1 MKTKLIIC
9 LTALLL
15 TAQTLTARR
24 LVFIGLDGWAG
35 NTYEQSDMPYVKQL
49 AKEGAMTLE
58 KRAVLPSSS
67 AINWASIFMGAG
79 PEVHGYLNWGSKAP
93 EMQQPTGT
101 VKTHNIFPTVFQLAR
116 QQKPD
121 VRMGLFYEWDGI
133 KYLTD
138 TLAFDHH
145 EQTKDGHTAQIAA
158 EYIKANKPDVTVIVF
173 DNPDHTGHGK
183 GWGSPEYYA
192 TMMQLD
198 KDVATIISAVK
209 DAGMADDTV
218 VMVTGDHGGSG
229 TGHGGTNMAE
239 VNSPLIMWGA
249 GIQPGTVITDMVIG
263 YDLAA
268 TMAHIIGIDT
278 PRCWRGRTIDQ
289 AFEGYLPRSIYS
301 GLQGK
306 HHVQGIAVDI
316 ARGYVYFSFTTRLVK
331 TDMQGRLIGS
341 IEGLT
346 GHLGCLA
353 LNPDDGKIYA
363 SLEYKDDAI
372 GRGISGDEATKRE
385 NAWYIAVFDGEK
397 ITRPG
402 MKAPDGA
409 MTTVYLPTVVKDYTA
424 KVTNGG
430 KTVDHRYG
438 CAGVDGVAFAPLPGN
453 DGGKNVLY
461 VAYGV
466 YSDTGR
472 TDNDYQ
478 VLLTYDTRDWEK
490 YGQIPAE
497 GRLHHA
503 GPAKP
508 LARYF
513 VYTGNTSW
521 GVQNLCYDPFSG
533 TLFAAVYKG
542 KKKTFPN
549 YSLFAIDLS
558 DKARKQKLK
567 GFGGKESR
575 LVLPLKEL
583 GQHDKASDIY
593 GWHFP
598 YGSTGLC
605 AIGNGLFY
613 ISHNSGHPEEN
624 TTLHL
629 YRYDGG
635 TTPFVEVQ

>member
-49 AKEGAMTLE
+49 AAEGAMTLE

-173 DNPDHTGHGK
+173 DNPDHTGHSK

-192 TMMQLD
+192 TMTQLD

-209 DAGMADDTV
+209 EAGMADDTV

-229 TGHGGTNMAE
+229 TGHGGTSMAE
-239 VNSPLIMWGA
+239 VNSPLILWGA

-331 TDMQGRLIGS
+331 TDMQGRFIGS

-372 GRGISGDEATKRE
+372 GRGISGEEATKRDM
-385 NAWYIAVFDGEK
+385 VHSCF
-397 ITRPG
+397 R
-402 MKAPDGA
+402 
-409 MTTVYLPTVVKDYTA
+409 
-424 KVTNGG
+424 
-430 KTVDHRYG
+430 RR
-438 CAGVDGVAFAPLPGN
+438 
-453 DGGKNVLY
+453 KNHTSGY
-461 VAYGV
+461 E
-466 YSDTGR
+466 SIR
-472 TDNDYQ
+472 WRHDNRISPY
-478 VLLTYDTRDWEK
+478 RSR
-490 YGQIPAE
+490 
-497 GRLHHA
+497 RLHRQSDKQRQDRR
-503 GPAKP
+503 PP
-508 LARYF
+508 LRLCRSRWRGFRATARQRRRQKCAICRLRRIQRHRSYR
-513 VYTGNTSW
+513 
-521 GVQNLCYDPFSG
+521 QRLSG
-533 TLFAAVYKG
+533 T
-542 KKKTFPN
+542 T
-549 YSLFAIDLS
+549 
-558 DKARKQKLK
+558 
-567 GFGGKESR
+567 
-575 LVLPLKEL
+575 
-583 GQHDKASDIY
+583 DIR
-593 GWHFP
+593 
-598 YGSTGLC
+598 
-605 AIGNGLFY
+605 
-613 ISHNSGHPEEN
+613 HP
-624 TTLHL
+624 
-629 YRYDGG
+629 
-635 TTPFVEVQ
+635 